1 MLLELVCFRRQ
12 ECVGI
17 LIKYNIH
24 EFRASLFLSFHMPY
38 RTYALS
44 VTRILIQDC
53 AIQRTA
59 TKFRTRIAL
68 LLNPTFRASS
78 TYISRGNGKDD
89 SLIPFIDSVQSRL
102 QGGPQ
107 VSGFDAQVLLLEERR
122 ARPNRTDWWPDVAQ
136 RAEREIIQSPGER
149 GGMQHAPPVE
159 CSFDQTWWREN
170 SGSGPLRSKT
180 QLSLGNPNMND
191 LPCSWR
197 SYRNKPKRGSSGLQ
211 IYDADDPLQ
220 GDRQLRRI
228 TNHEYKV
235 RRPQQQREQWQIQKD
250 ALLQKFGQTGWQPR
264 KRLSPDALDGIRA
277 LHAQDPDKYTTPVLA
292 DEFQLPAEAIR
303 RILKSKWRPNERE
316 EEERKRRW
324 EKRGESIWTQKSQL
338 GIKPPKKWREL
349 VSSPSRA
356 KVESSETCG
365 TSFAWGGLIT
375 KSPEVRTSR
384 LRIPLA
390 DRIL

>member
-1 MLLELVCFRRQ
+1 
-12 ECVGI
+12 
-17 LIKYNIH
+17 
-24 EFRASLFLSFHMPY
+24 MPY

-44 VTRILIQDC
+44 VTRIIIQDC
-53 AIQRTA
+53 AIQRTP
-59 TKFRTRIAL
+59 TKFRTRTAL
-68 LLNPTFRASS
+68 LLNATFRASS
-78 TYISRGNGKDD
+78 TYISKGNGKDD
-89 SLIPFIDSVQSRL
+89 SLIPFVDSVQSRL

-122 ARPNRTDWWPDVAQ
+122 AGPNSTDWWPDVAQ
-136 RAEREIIQSPGER
+136 RAEREIIRSPGER
-149 GGMQHAPPVE
+149 GGMQHATPVE
-159 CSFDQTWWREN
+159 CSFDQTWREN
-170 SGSGPLRSKT
+170 SGSGVLRSET
-180 QLSLGNPNMND
+180 QLSLGNPSMND

-197 SYRNKPKRGSSGLQ
+197 SYRNKPKRDSSGLQ
-211 IYDADDPLQ
+211 IYDADDPPQ

-235 RRPQQQREQWQIQKD
+235 RRPQQLREQWQIQKD
-250 ALLQKFGQTGWQPR
+250 ALLQKFGPTGWQPR

-303 RILKSKWRPNERE
+303 RILKSKWRPNEEE

-338 GIKPPKKWREL
+338 GIKAPKKWRNL

-356 KVESSETCG
+356 KVESST
-365 TSFAWGGLIT
+365 WGGLIT